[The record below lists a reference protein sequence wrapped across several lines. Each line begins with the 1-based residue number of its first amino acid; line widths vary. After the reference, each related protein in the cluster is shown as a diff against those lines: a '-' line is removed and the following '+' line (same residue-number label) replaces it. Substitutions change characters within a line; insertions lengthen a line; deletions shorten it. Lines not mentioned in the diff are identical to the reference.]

1 MNGERKTENGKRKT
15 AERDR
20 KGANGCSCGE
30 RPNATDWERTGVL
43 AENGKRKTESGERPN
58 ATDRE
63 RTGVLSESGKRRT
76 EGGVN
81 GWLRKRF
88 DTMKPKF
95 SKGGRFEKL
104 SSTFEAFE
112 SFAFT
117 PNTVTGGKAYK
128 RYRGCHLRDAV
139 DLKRTIITVV
149 IALMPALLFGMWNI
163 GYQHYMADDII
174 RIKMGGMFFLDH
186 LLCFVFGFLRML
198 PIIVTSYI
206 IGLGIEFLFAEIR
219 HEEVSEGFIATGLI
233 ISMIVPVTVPLWQLA
248 LAVSFAVVIGKEVF
262 GGSGYNFLNPALV
275 ARAFLFFSYPSH
287 MSGDSIWIAADLW
300 GSDAVTGATPLG
312 QLMSG
317 QSLSASAVEMF
328 LGTIPGSTCETS
340 VVAILLGA
348 ALLLITGVASWRIML
363 SVLLGGGLTGLLFN
377 GIGANEYMQIPFYYH
392 YLMGG
397 FMFGC
402 VFMAT
407 DPVTAAQTN
416 IGKWIY
422 GFLIGVFAVVLR
434 VLNPAYPEG
443 MMLAILLMNCFA
455 PLIDHCVVAAN
466 INRRKKRWAI
476 SERRAEL

>member
-1 MNGERKTENGKRKT
+1 MFL
-15 AERDR
+15 RDILD
-20 KGANGCSCGE
+20 KIK
-30 RPNATDWERTGVL
+30 PNFIE
-43 AENGKRKTESGERPN
+43 
-58 ATDRE
+58 
-63 RTGVLSESGKRRT
+63 
-76 EGGVN
+76 
-81 GWLRKRF
+81 
-88 DTMKPKF
+88 
-95 SKGGRFEKL
+95 GGRFEKF

-117 PNTVTGGKAYK
+117 PNTVTGGKNSD
-128 RYRGCHLRDAV
+128 RYRGCHIRDAV

-163 GYQHYMADDII
+163 GHQTALSYNLVWGFWHQ
-174 RIKMGGMFFLDH
+174 FW
-186 LLCFVFGFLRML
+186 FGFLRML
-198 PIIVTSYI
+198 PIIVVSYVV
-206 IGLGIEFLFAEIR
+206 GLAIEFLFAEIR
-219 HEEVSEGFIATGLI
+219 HEEVSEGFIGTGLI
-233 ISMIVPVTVPLWQLA
+233 IAMIVPVTVPLWQLA
-248 LAVSFAVVIGKEVF
+248 LAVAFAVVIGKEVF

-287 MSGDSIWIAADLW
+287 MSGDSVWVAKPFHFTGDV
-300 GSDAVTGATPLG
+300 VTGATPLG
-312 QLMSG
+312 QLMAG
-317 QSLSASAVEMF
+317 QTLTASPLDMF
-328 LGTIPGSTCETS
+328 LGTIAGSTCETS

-348 ALLLITGVASWRIML
+348 LLLLVTGIASWRIMAG
-363 SVLLGGGLTGLLFN
+363 VVIGGGVMGLLFN
-377 GIGANEYMQIPFYYH
+377 AIGANEYMQVPFYYH

-422 GFLIGVFAVVLR
+422 GLLIGLFAVLLR

-466 INRRKKRWAI
+466 RNRRKKRWQAV
-476 SERRAEL
+476 ERRTV

>member
-1 MNGERKTENGKRKT
+1 MIL
-15 AERDR
+15 RDFF
-20 KGANGCSCGE
+20 
-30 RPNATDWERTGVL
+30 
-43 AENGKRKTESGERPN
+43 
-58 ATDRE
+58 DR
-63 RTGVLSESGKRRT
+63 L
-76 EGGVN
+76 
-81 GWLRKRF
+81 
-88 DTMKPKF
+88 KPSF

-117 PNTVTGGKAYK
+117 PNTVTGGKVGAIYK
-128 RYRGCHLRDAV
+128 GSHIRDAV

-149 IALMPALLFGMWNI
+149 IALIPALLFGMWNI
-163 GYQHYMADDII
+163 GHQTAIYS
-174 RIKMGGMFFLDH
+174 GLDWG
-186 LLCFVFGFLRML
+186 FWQEWWFGFLRML
-198 PIIVTSYI
+198 PIIVVSYI
-206 IGLGIEFLFAEIR
+206 VGLGIEFLFAEIR

-248 LAVSFAVVIGKEVF
+248 LAVAFAVVIGKEVF

-287 MSGDSIWIAADLW
+287 MSGDNVWIAADLW
-300 GSDAVTGATPLG
+300 GTDAIAGATPLG
-312 QLMSG
+312 LLSG
-317 QSLSASAVEMF
+317 GATLLNSQFSVFDLF
-328 LGTIPGSTCETS
+328 IGTIPGSTCETS

-348 ALLLITGVASWRIML
+348 LLLLATDVASWRIML
-363 SVLLGGGLTGLLFN
+363 SVVLGGGLIGLLFN
-377 GIGANEYMQIPFYYH
+377 AIGANEYMQLPFYYH

-397 FMFGC
+397 FAFGC

-416 IGKWIY
+416 CGKWIY
-422 GFLIGVFAVVLR
+422 GFLIGAFAVLLR

-466 INRRKKRWAI
+466 IRKRKRRWATA
-476 SERRAEL
+476 ERRTA